1 MSLIISPSV
10 PGEVLRLRALVLII
24 KPTSLFG
31 ESVSSMNPKYLRT
44 PPIMAKITNQ
54 VIIFEIQPLPQP
66 EEESEEEVLESEV
79 VGEE

>member
-1 MSLIISPSV
+1 MSLIIFPSV

-24 KPTSLFG
+24 KPNSLFG
-31 ESVSSMNPKYLRT
+31 ESVSMNPKYLRT
-44 PPIMAKITNQ
+44 PPIIAKITNQ

-66 EEESEEEVLESEV
+66 EEESEEEELESED

>member
-1 MSLIISPSV
+1 MSLIIFPSV

-24 KPTSLFG
+24 KPNSLFG
-31 ESVSSMNPKYLRT
+31 ESVSMNPKYLRT
-44 PPIMAKITNQ
+44 PPIIAKITNQ

-66 EEESEEEVLESEV
+66 EEESELEVLESED

>member
-10 PGEVLRLRALVLII
+10 PGEVLRFRALVLII

-31 ESVSSMNPKYLRT
+31 ESVSSINPKYLRT

-66 EEESEEEVLESEV
+66 EEESEEEVLESED

>member
-24 KPTSLFG
+24 KPDSLFG
-31 ESVSSMNPKYLRT
+31 ESVSSINPKYLRT
-44 PPIMAKITNQ
+44 PPSMAKITNQ
-54 VIIFEIQPLPQP
+54 VNIFEIQPLPQP
-66 EEESEEEVLESEV
+66 EEESEEEVLESED